1 MSRGRTSMKKIR
13 EGLRYKYEHGMSHNC
28 IAGALGI
35 GKGSVHNIL
44 ERFAK
49 SKLSWPLPPD
59 LGDSDLESRL
69 YDNADTQSVSKTS
82 TPLPDIEYLEKE
94 LRRPHVTMQ
103 LLFEE
108 YRTAHPNGLGR
119 TQFYEYFAKH
129 KSKKPDMKV
138 IHKGG
143 DKLFIDFS
151 GDGLSFI
158 DRSTGE
164 IIPVELFVCSWGAT
178 SYSYAEGSL
187 TQGTEG
193 FVPSHPRA
201 FEYFKAVPHALVPDN
216 IKSGVTKSCR
226 YDPTLHPLYQRMA
239 EHYGTVIIP
248 ARVAHP
254 KDKAVVESNV
264 LHVQRFILGRL
275 RNRTFYSLQE
285 VNDAIWQQLGEF
297 NNRPMKDYGNQSRKQ
312 RFEELERPYAKPLP
326 LKRFQITR
334 MRTGIRVAPNYHIR
348 YEDRYY
354 SVPHQLAR
362 CRVDVYQI
370 GSILEIYH
378 DQRHVCRHLINP
390 KKYTYTTKNDH
401 MPPEHAF
408 VKGWSKQY
416 FITEAKK
423 IGPATAE
430 AVKVIMNRQEHA
442 QQGFNAALGVLRF
455 AKVYSP
461 NRLEKAC
468 ERALH
473 FNSASYRNIKTIL
486 EQNLDK
492 HTLTPPA
499 ESRQLSL
506 LNHENIRGANY
517 YSL

>member
-1 MSRGRTSMKKIR
+1 MRKIR
-13 EGLRYKYEHGMSHNC
+13 EVLRYKYEHGMSNSR
-28 IAGALGI
+28 IAGALSI

-44 ERFAK
+44 ERFVK
-49 SKLSWPLPPD
+49 SKLPWPLPPD
-59 LGDSDLESRL
+59 IKESELESRL
-69 YDNADTQSVSKTS
+69 YGTSDNPPASKTGV
-82 TPLPDIEYLEKE
+82 PLPDIAYLERE

-108 YRTAHPNGLGR
+108 YRTNHPNGLGR

-129 KSKKPDMKV
+129 KSKRPDMKV

-143 DKLFIDFS
+143 DKLFIDYS

-158 DRSTGE
+158 ERSTGE
-164 IIPVELFVCSWGAT
+164 RTPVELFVCSWGAT
-178 SYSYAEGSL
+178 SYSYAEGTL
-187 TQGTEG
+187 TQRTDD
-193 FVPSHPRA
+193 FVSSHPRA
-201 FEYFKAVPHALVPDN
+201 FEYFGAVPHALVPDN

-264 LHVQRFILGRL
+264 LHLQRFILGRL
-275 RNRTFYSLQE
+275 RNRTFYNLQE
-285 VNDAIWQQLGEF
+285 VNAAIWQLLEEF

-326 LKRFQITR
+326 SKRFQITR
-334 MRTGIRVAPNYHIR
+334 MRTGVRVAPNYHIR

-362 CRVDVYQI
+362 CRVDVYQVGPI
-370 GSILEIYH
+370 IEIYH

-416 FITEAKK
+416 FTTEAEK
-423 IGPATAE
+423 IGTATAE
-430 AVKVIMNRQEHA
+430 AVKVIMKRQEHA

-455 AKVYSP
+455 AKAYSP

-473 FNSASYRNIKTIL
+473 FNSASYRSIKAIL
-486 EQNLDK
+486 EQNLD
-492 HTLTPPA
+492 TQPLSSPVDTNQ
-499 ESRQLSL
+499 QLSL
-506 LNHENIRGANY
+506 LQHENLRGAGY
-517 YSL
+517 YSQYQ